1 MKSPMCAFTF
11 FAKSHLGDVCGSNGL
26 PLTPN
31 SIIILGRSQCLKA
44 IKHEN
49 LCEYLDIIR
58 SKHGEQRTNEHHKLV
73 KPISIHDFIYRKN
86 YYCIRIHW

>member
-31 SIIILGRSQCLKA
+31 SIIILGRSQYLKS

-58 SKHGEQRTNEHHKLV
+58 SKHGKCEHGIVAGLENRA
-73 KPISIHDFIYRKN
+73 S
-86 YYCIRIHW
+86 